1 MNDAVSAG
9 AWPERENPHL
19 TRVNEVC
26 EYVKQVRGKT
36 YKVIIPRYLQKV
48 LERKWSYGSRKT
60 FILNFPQVSS
70 SQAFAAKTK
79 SSKRISTRITGK
91 GMGGLSPLLMSL
103 SLKDGKPI
111 KITELEPPKGRRLKD
126 MEPLDDEYYSGL
138 YTIIKKHRKV
148 FTKYF

>member
-1 MNDAVSAG
+1 
-9 AWPERENPHL
+9 
-19 TRVNEVC
+19 
-26 EYVKQVRGKT
+26 
-36 YKVIIPRYLQKV
+36 
-48 LERKWSYGSRKT
+48 
-60 FILNFPQVSS
+60 
-70 SQAFAAKTK
+70 
-79 SSKRISTRITGK
+79 
-91 GMGGLSPLLMSL
+91 MGGLSPLLMSL